1 MNLDHDT
8 IVAPATAS
16 GGAIAVIRISGIEAL
31 NICDSIF
38 SGRSPLSQAAGYTVH
53 FGRIIDGD
61 RFIDEVL
68 VTVFRAPHSYT
79 GEDSVEISCHGS
91 NYIVSEI
98 LRLLVAAGARM
109 AEAGEFTIRA
119 YLAGKLDLAQAEA
132 VADLIAS
139 SSQATH
145 TLAAHQMRGGYSAA
159 LDNLRDQLLHL
170 TALLELELDFAEE
183 DVEFADRKELKRI
196 MEQIGDEIGQMRS
209 SFALGNAIKEGIPVA
224 IVGTPN
230 AGKSTLLNRILNEE
244 RAMVSDIAGTTRDV
258 IEEQINIDG
267 VQFRF
272 LDTAG
277 LRDTNDRLEQMG
289 IERTLQSIEKA
300 RIIIRLIDATTL
312 DRKSVTGENTL
323 PAPDFSLR
331 DDQHL
336 LTVINKIDTLPDSIF
351 PPDTISISARNGIG
365 INKLYQALRNIIG
378 NLFPNEGETI
388 VSNIRHYEA
397 LSNAA
402 EALQNGLVGLNNGL
416 PTDLLSEEIRTI
428 IRHLGTITGR
438 GMIVPDEVLATIF
451 SKFCIGK

>member
-139 SSQATH
+139 SSQAAH

-196 MEQIGDEIGQMRS
+196 MEQIGNEIGQMRS

-224 IVGTPN
+224 IVGAPN

-312 DRKSVTGENTL
+312 DRESLTGEIAL

-336 LTVINKIDTLPDSIF
+336 LTVINKIDTLSDSIF

-378 NLFPNEGETI
+378 DLFPNEGETI
-388 VSNIRHYEA
+388 ISNIRHYEA